1 MLNLREKCEAQGL
14 VVDEAVLAKL
24 NDYMTLFAA
33 WAKVHNLTAIKKPQ
47 AQVDLLLM
55 PSLSISK
62 HTAKYDK
69 VLDLGSGGGFPGLAL
84 AILQNK
90 KKWVLVEKSP
100 KKCAFLRHVIHQLKL
115 DNTSLISENFSN
127 IAIDSTVD
135 AIVTRGSC
143 KLKAQFALTKDW
155 RAQGA
160 SLLSVQSVDS
170 IKGFSIKPPMQ
181 LENLSFVQQDK
192 CLKLLIVPAGVDLE

>member
-1 MLNLREKCEAQGL
+1 MAKVVLGQAIKVSTLTSMQVQAVCSLVYSSHKQRKKRMLNLREKCEAQGL

-62 HTAKYDK
+62 HKAKYDK

-115 DNTSLISENFSN
+115 DNTSLIVKTS
-127 IAIDSTVD
+127 AIS
-135 AIVTRGSC
+135 
-143 KLKAQFALTKDW
+143 
-155 RAQGA
+155 
-160 SLLSVQSVDS
+160 
-170 IKGFSIKPPMQ
+170 P
-181 LENLSFVQQDK
+181 
-192 CLKLLIVPAGVDLE
+192 